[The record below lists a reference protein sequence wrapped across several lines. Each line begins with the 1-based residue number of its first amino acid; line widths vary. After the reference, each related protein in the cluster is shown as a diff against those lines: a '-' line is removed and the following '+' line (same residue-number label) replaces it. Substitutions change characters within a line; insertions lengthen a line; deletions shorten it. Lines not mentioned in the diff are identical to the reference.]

1 MRILFVA
8 PYLPSPPRSGGQRR
22 LEGLIRGLAARHE
35 VSLLCFAQSDPA
47 ETQSYCRELVT
58 VGFDSRES
66 RFARGACSSSA
77 RWHHFTALSTCCF
90 GVPIVQAHL
99 DRLLSTGSY
108 DVVQVEF
115 CQMAAHEFAPRN
127 GGRTLMV
134 LDEHNIE
141 YDIIRRTAEAT
152 KTLGRR
158 IYHEVNWRK
167 LKREELTAWRCF
179 DGVVVTSKRDE
190 QLLKCD
196 DPTARTAVVPNA
208 VDLSASRLP
217 MRQPT
222 AAHCSSWGDD

>member
-58 VGFDSRES
+58 VGFDSR
-66 RFARGACSSSA
+66 
-77 RWHHFTALSTCCF
+77 
-90 GVPIVQAHL
+90 GVAVRKRRLLQLRSLASFHSFEYLLFRRPDVQAHL

-196 DPTARTAVVPNA
+196 DPTA
-208 VDLSASRLP
+208 
-217 MRQPT
+217 
-222 AAHCSSWGDD
+222 